1 MVTLQEYL
9 DKKYPTEKDK
19 ESVKIICTDDIKK
32 EVGKLGEGKLDLR
45 GYKNLLVLSASGR
58 HLREPLT
65 DFVGDGC
72 SSLIIICLSC
82 NNLTNC
88 DFFKSLP
95 CALKNCKE

>member
-19 ESVKIICTDDIKK
+19 ESIELICTDDIKK
-32 EVGKLGEGKLDLR
+32 EVGKLEGGKLDLR
-45 GYKNLLVLSASGR
+45 RYKNLLVLSDSGC
-58 HLREPLT
+58 H
-65 DFVGDGC
+65 DFVGDDC

-95 CALKNCKE
+95 CPEKLQRINILP